1 MSWKPGKDKRQEQR
15 FKVRWTGMLTCLF
28 PDREQD
34 VEASVTEVSA
44 GGARLELK
52 SLEVGPYNVVIGSE
66 SNSFTLKVSLPDA
79 AISVPVRIVWYSTDQ
94 ERDLF
99 NLGVMF
105 LQSGE
110 RAVEI
115 EKLASEFALGA
126 PNL

>member
-1 MSWKPGKDKRQEQR
+1 
-15 FKVRWTGMLTCLF
+15 MLTCLF